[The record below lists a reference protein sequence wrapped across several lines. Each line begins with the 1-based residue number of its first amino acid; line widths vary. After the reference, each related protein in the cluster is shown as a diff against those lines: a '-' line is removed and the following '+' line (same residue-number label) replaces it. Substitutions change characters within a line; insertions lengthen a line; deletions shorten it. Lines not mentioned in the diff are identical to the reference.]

1 MKKIIL
7 CVLIAFWACFPVFS
21 RAQNARLD
29 TKEIDSQ
36 LETMRASLPANFASG
51 ITWVDVSRNKDRI
64 NYTYIVNADSAEWS
78 DDERLATISQLQ
90 DFGCRQ
96 LMPAMCEGSK
106 PMFDAG
112 LVAVTTYHDSF
123 GNYLFDCTFTPEA
136 CQKLFAH
143 PEDWLGE

>member
-96 LMPAMCEGSK
+96 LMPAMC
-106 PMFDAG
+106 
-112 LVAVTTYHDSF
+112 
-123 GNYLFDCTFTPEA
+123 
-136 CQKLFAH
+136 
-143 PEDWLGE
+143 

>member
-7 CVLIAFWACFPVFS
+7 CVLIAVGACLPTFS

-29 TKEIDSQ
+29 TKEIDNQ
-36 LETMRASLPANFASG
+36 LENMRASLPA
-51 ITWVDVSRNKDRI
+51 
-64 NYTYIVNADSAEWS
+64 TYIVNADSAEWS
-78 DDERLATISQLQ
+78 DNERLATISQLQ

-143 PEDWLGE
+143 PEDWMIE